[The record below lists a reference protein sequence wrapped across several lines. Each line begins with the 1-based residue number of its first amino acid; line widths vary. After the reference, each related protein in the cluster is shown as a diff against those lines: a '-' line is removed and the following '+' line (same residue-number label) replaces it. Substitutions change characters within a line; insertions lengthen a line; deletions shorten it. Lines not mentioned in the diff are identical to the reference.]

1 MELRHS
7 LRTRMTGLL
16 AAGVVTV
23 AAATAVMS
31 GAAASVPLAVS
42 SGRVSIAGTS
52 NIHEYTASTT
62 AVRVTRVQLASTVT
76 GPNFWDDVVK
86 PGAVEAF
93 DVAIAAGSLS
103 SPKEGLDKN
112 MHKALKTDAHPDIT
126 FRLRRLESRAGA
138 AGGLRGVG
146 VLQIAG
152 VEREVAI
159 DLTTERKDAGLNVHG
174 ELQILM
180 TDFGIA
186 PPKAMMGMLKTDPK
200 VTIAFDTLLTVPL
213 T

>member
-1 MELRHS
+1 
-7 LRTRMTGLL
+7 MTGLL
-16 AAGVVTV
+16 AAGIVTT

-31 GAAASVPLAVS
+31 GAAANVPLAVS

-76 GPNFWDDVVK
+76 GPNFWDEVVK

-93 DVAIAAGSLS
+93 DVAIAAASLS

-126 FRLRRLESRAGA
+126 FRLRRLEPRAGV

-159 DLTTERKDAGLNVHG
+159 DLTTGRKDAGLNVHG
-174 ELQILM
+174 ELQIVM
-180 TDFGIA
+180 TDFNIT
-186 PPKAMMGMLKTDPK
+186 PPKAMLGMLKTDPK
-200 VTIAFDTLLTVPL
+200 VTITFDTLLTVPL